1 MVGNVESAQWWKFTD
16 NETIVATGQSLD
28 EYLASLGAEYMHIIA
43 LATRPRFVA
52 GFCMTLEHV
61 HFPPGTSANE
71 RFHMTGVLWE
81 NVPWLVVSIPGEY
94 DEVARKLLQQCGLIL
109 VKGRPAIT
117 DTGVVITIAPDV
129 RSLPPVP
136 LFGSSRLEDCSLFP
150 INRDD
155 VFTVESASAVGSG
168 GMVTGMIG
176 PLPDR
181 NN

>member
-1 MVGNVESAQWWKFTD
+1 M
-16 NETIVATGQSLD
+16 IATGQSLD

-52 GFCMTLEHV
+52 GFCTTLEHL
-61 HFPPGTSANE
+61 HFPPGTPANE

-81 NVPWLVVSIPGEY
+81 NVAWLVVSIPSDH

-117 DTGVVITIAPDV
+117 DIGVVITIAPDT
-129 RSLPPVP
+129 RRLPSVP
-136 LFGSSRLEDCSLFP
+136 LFGKSRLEDCALFP
-150 INRDD
+150 ISRDN
-155 VFTVESASAVGSG
+155 VFTVESATAVGSG
-168 GMVTGMIG
+168 GMITGMVG
-176 PLPDR
+176 QLPDR

>member
-16 NETIVATGQSLD
+16 NEIMVATGQSLD
-28 EYLASLGAEYMHIIA
+28 QYLASLGADYMHIIA

-52 GFCMTLEHV
+52 GFCTTLEHV
-61 HFPPGTSANE
+61 HFPPGTLANE

-94 DEVARKLLQQCGLIL
+94 DEVARKLLQQHGLIL
-109 VKGRPAIT
+109 AKGKPAIT
-117 DTGVVITIAPDV
+117 DTGVVVTIAPDV
-129 RSLPPVP
+129 RRLPSVP
-136 LFGSSRLEDCSLFP
+136 LFGSGRLEDCSLVP

-155 VFTVESASAVGSG
+155 VFTVESATAVGSG

-176 PLPDR
+176 QLPDR

>member
-1 MVGNVESAQWWKFTD
+1 MVRSVASAQWWKFTD
-16 NETIVATGQSLD
+16 NKTMVATGQSLD

-52 GFCMTLEHV
+52 GFCTTLEHV
-61 HFPPGTSANE
+61 YFPPGTSANE
-71 RFHMTGVLWE
+71 RFHITGVLWE
-81 NVPWLVVSIPGEY
+81 DVAWLVVSIPSEY

-117 DTGVVITIAPDV
+117 DTGVVITIATDA
-129 RSLPPVP
+129 RKLPPVP
-136 LFGSSRLEDCSLFP
+136 LFGSSRLEDCALFP
-150 INRDD
+150 IHRDD
-155 VFTVESASAVGSG
+155 VFTVESASAAGSG